1 MKNSLAVSVA
11 AMTLLSTFGSVQA
24 EPAAVVVRMSQVG
37 FETQGPKTATVQDDA
52 TRPLP
57 WRILNRS
64 GAVVAQGVSKV
75 FGQDAASGQSVH
87 TVDFQSL
94 QTDGEG
100 YRLIVGSHES
110 RLFAIQPHP

>member
-1 MKNSLAVSVA
+1 
-11 AMTLLSTFGSVQA
+11 
-24 EPAAVVVRMSQVG
+24 
-37 FETQGPKTATVQDDA
+37 ETQGPKTATVEDQT

-57 WRILNRS
+57 WRIVDRS
-64 GAVVAQGVSKV
+64 GAVVAQGASKV

-110 RLFAIQPHP
+110 RPFSIQQHPHARLKYDALA